1 MSAPQPWYKQ
11 FWPWFLIILPLCA
24 VVASINLF
32 WVAFTNQD
40 PLVTEEY
47 YKEGKGINIDLRKI
61 KQAKQLGMNYLLE
74 FDDKYV
80 EISQQGGENY
90 LAALSVS
97 FYHPTLE
104 ERDFSQIVTADANGV
119 YRIDLNQAIEGPWEV
134 RIEGYDQTWRI
145 QQRVTLKDDQQYW
158 LN

>member
-1 MSAPQPWYKQ
+1 MSTPQAWYKQ
-11 FWPWFLIILPLCA
+11 FWPWFLIGLPLCA
-24 VVASINLF
+24 VLASINLLMI
-32 WVAFTNQD
+32 AIDTKD
-40 PLVTEEY
+40 SLVTEDY

-61 KQAKQLGMNYLLE
+61 KQAKHLGMNYLLE

-80 EISQQGGENY
+80 EISQQGGEKY

-119 YRIDLNQAIEGPWEV
+119 YRIDLTQSIEGPWEV
-134 RIEGYDQTWRI
+134 RIEGFDQSWRI
-145 QQRVTLKDDQQYW
+145 QQRVTLVDDQQYW

>member
-1 MSAPQPWYKQ
+1 MSTPQPWYKQ

-24 VVASINLF
+24 VVASINLLM
-32 WVAFTNQD
+32 VAIDNQD
-40 PLVTEEY
+40 PLVTEDY

-80 EISQQGGENY
+80 EISQHGGDTY
-90 LAALSVS
+90 LAALSIS
-97 FYHPTLE
+97 FFHPTLA
-104 ERDFSQIVTADANGV
+104 ERDFSQIVTADANGI
-119 YRIDLNQAIEGPWEV
+119 YRIDLEQPISGPWEV

-145 QQRVTLKDDQQYW
+145 QQRVTLKDDQEYW